1 MKSTLER
8 FLLALACNV
17 NPACCY
23 FMPAVYPAWGPRV
36 KALHEFI
43 YFWWEIT
50 TVLEGDNIFIPA
62 IFRGMSLI
70 AQNLIWF
77 RWNKHLAIYQKRTK
91 ILAAAWWDFLLLN
104 HLKKKKK
111 TLLLARS
118 CRSYTIQTK
127 SKKGKKTKQKKTLPR
142 GPQKHTP
149 LLIKHGHAQVLH
161 HTDGISGW
169 WFGIMS
175 PLAALAN
182 PFCWLL
188 GDNSVVPKGFS
199 ETA

>member
-1 MKSTLER
+1 MYCKSN
-8 FLLALACNV
+8 LLLLHASCISGV
-17 NPACCY
+17 
-23 FMPAVYPAWGPRV
+23 GPRV
-36 KALHEFI
+36 KALQEFI

-50 TVLEGDNIFIPA
+50 TVLKGDNIFIPA

-70 AQNLIWF
+70 AQNLIWI
-77 RWNKHLAIYQKRTK
+77 RWNKHLVIYQKRTK

-104 HLKKKKK
+104 HFKKK
-111 TLLLARS
+111 TPCYWPDPAAV
-118 CRSYTIQTK
+118 TQFK
-127 SKKGKKTKQKKTLPR
+127 PKAKKERKQNRKKTLPR

>member
-70 AQNLIWF
+70 AQHLIWF

-104 HLKKKKK
+104 HLKKNKKPCYWPDPAAVTQFK
-111 TLLLARS
+111 PKAKKERKQNRKKRS
-118 CRSYTIQTK
+118 PVVLRN
-127 SKKGKKTKQKKTLPR
+127 TLP
-142 GPQKHTP
+142 
-149 LLIKHGHAQVLH
+149 
-161 HTDGISGW
+161 
-169 WFGIMS
+169 F
-175 PLAALAN
+175 
-182 PFCWLL
+182 
-188 GDNSVVPKGFS
+188 
-199 ETA
+199 

>member
-91 ILAAAWWDFLLLN
+91 ILAAVWWDFLLLN
-104 HLKKKKK
+104 HLKKKKPCYWPDPAAVTQFK
-111 TLLLARS
+111 PKAKKERKQNRKKRS
-118 CRSYTIQTK
+118 PVVLRN
-127 SKKGKKTKQKKTLPR
+127 TLP
-142 GPQKHTP
+142 
-149 LLIKHGHAQVLH
+149 
-161 HTDGISGW
+161 
-169 WFGIMS
+169 F
-175 PLAALAN
+175 
-182 PFCWLL
+182 
-188 GDNSVVPKGFS
+188 
-199 ETA
+199 